1 MNNDDAG
8 LCPSVNHARPHAYV
22 KNNLSK
28 TCVQQAIN
36 KTWRAC
42 RKNQFQD
49 TEALKRLHSFAT
61 EVLESML
68 VLPDPLAEPHPC
80 EGQCSEDLTPE
91 PSEPQ
96 DFRSASDER

>member
-8 LCPSVNHARPHAYV
+8 LCPSVNHARPHA
-22 KNNLSK
+22 
-28 TCVQQAIN
+28 
-36 KTWRAC
+36 
-42 RKNQFQD
+42 NQFQD
-49 TEALKRLHSFAT
+49 TEALKHLHSFAT